1 MIKILT
7 RCTRPENL
15 ERIYK
20 SLPQS
25 SMIEWIIIFDT
36 YKLKLIET
44 KYLSYLESLNDW
56 DNSDIQFSVYYYF
69 WEGIGGSDMGHTLLN
84 KIINL
89 MPENYYYILDD
100 DTIMHPN
107 LKNLIESRKIKD
119 YIEVKIDQMFDRN
132 HDILIGNQYVGG
144 YDFSGLQI
152 REAKPENMKMSQVD
166 MGQMIVWGEFWKEMG
181 GLIPND
187 YCADGYLIEKM
198 YNTHPEKFYFLDEI
212 ISFYN
217 VNNFMK

>member
-1 MIKILT
+1 MIRIVT

-20 SLPQS
+20 SLPKS
-25 SMIEWIIIFDT
+25 DLSEWFIIFDT
-36 YKLKLIET
+36 FKVKNIET
-44 KYLSYLESLNDW
+44 KYLTYLDSLTDW
-56 DNSDIQFSVYYYF
+56 VGDKYPPVLVNFVF
-69 WEGIGGSDMGHTLLN
+69 WEGIGGNDMGHALLN
-84 KIINL
+84 RII
-89 MPENYYYILDD
+89 MEDPENYYYILDD

-107 LKNLIESRKIKD
+107 LKYLIESEKIEEYKK
-119 YIEVKIDQMFDRN
+119 Y
-132 HDILIGNQYVGG
+132 DIIVGNQYVGG

-152 REAKPENMKMSQVD
+152 REAKPENMRMSQVD

-181 GLIPND
+181 GLMPND
-187 YCADGYLIEKM
+187 YCADGHLIEKM
-198 YNTHPEKFYFLDEI
+198 YTTHPEKFYFVDEI